1 MSTEATPQL
10 AINKWVG
17 VIGLFIAPTTIITS
31 VCYYFGYIWTR
42 KYLSYF
48 GIDSNAIGYTSSDY
62 VLKSVNVLFAPILVL
77 VLVAAVALWVVAY
90 TRRLA
95 QQDRG
100 TRVIRVAGWTAIG
113 IGVALTARGVVGVVR
128 PHWEMVHGTLL
139 TALALCAGPIALVV
153 GCWLLSAVRARTTPE
168 PFTNARLVSL
178 VAAGAVIVMAL
189 FWLTNIFA
197 TGYGESEAK
206 STAAELWSKETGVTL
221 YTGERLG
228 APSNLVVES
237 PVARTNSTDVG
248 QPAGASSGA
257 FRYLCLRVLLVR
269 GDRWVLVPAR
279 WTPEYG
285 YAVIVDANPSNRLS
299 VLRLKGIGDTG
310 AVNWSGNWVCPE
322 LAPPT
327 ASFAGDANPRVFANG
342 GN

>member
-1 MSTEATPQL
+1 LGTTVSNETQP
-10 AINKWVG
+10 AISRWVG

-42 KYLSYF
+42 EYLSYF

-77 VLVAAVALWVVAY
+77 VLGLAATLWAVAY

-95 QQDRG
+95 KQDRH
-100 TRVIRVAGWTAIG
+100 TTAIRVVGWIAVCVG
-113 IGVALTARGVVGVVR
+113 IALTLRGVVGVVR
-128 PHWEMVHGTLL
+128 PHWELIHGTLL
-139 TALALCAGPIALVV
+139 TALALCAGPVALVV
-153 GCWLLSAVRARTTPE
+153 GCWLLSALHNRTEPE

-197 TGYGESEAK
+197 TAYGESEAK
-206 STAAELWSKETGVTL
+206 STAAELWNKETGVTL
-221 YTGERLG
+221 YTSDRLG
-228 APSNLVVES
+228 APSNLVVQS
-237 PVARTNSTDVG
+237 PMSDTSDAA
-248 QPAGASSGA
+248 QPAGA
-257 FRYLCLRVLLVR
+257 FRYLCLRALLVH

-310 AVNWSGNWVCPE
+310 AVNWKGDWVCPE

-327 ASFAGDANPRVFANG
+327 ESFAGTATPGR
-342 GN
+342 

>member
-1 MSTEATPQL
+1 MPQP

-77 VLVAAVALWVVAY
+77 VLGSAAALWAVAY

-95 QQDRG
+95 QQERG
-100 TRVIRVAGWTAIG
+100 TRVIHVAGWVAVG
-113 IGVALTARGVVGVVR
+113 IGVALTGRGVVGVIR
-128 PHWEMVHGTLL
+128 PHLEVIHGTLL
-139 TALALCAGPIALVV
+139 TALALCAGPVALVV
-153 GCWLLSAVRARTTPE
+153 GCWLLSAVRSPTTPE
-168 PFTNARLVSL
+168 LFTNARLMSL

-197 TGYGESEAK
+197 TDYGESEAK

-221 YTGERLG
+221 YTNERLG

-237 PVARTNSTDVG
+237 SVSDVDPAEAAQPVV
-248 QPAGASSGA
+248 ASGGA
-257 FRYLCLRVLLVR
+257 FRYLCLRALLVR
-269 GDRWVLVPAR
+269 ADRWVLVPAR

-327 ASFAGDANPRVFANG
+327 TSFG
-342 GN
+342 GVATPGS